1 MKVNYDPHTDTLT
14 IELKAGNVAESD
26 ESKPGV
32 ILDFDDQGNLLG
44 LEILDASRRVDETQ
58 TVQIEVSAA

>member
-1 MKVNYDPHTDTLT
+1 MKVQYDPHTDSLT
-14 IELKAGNVAESD
+14 IELKAGTIAESD

-32 ILDFDDQGNLLG
+32 ILDFDAQGNLLG

-58 TVQIEVSAA
+58 TVQLDIAAA